1 MFDFVIDLSLG
12 MPTVLKICALC
23 LFVYSFDNTLYQEC
37 IFEVCV
43 LAAVSFLMKS
53 RAESISYTRR
63 GKLYVGGLYVSVL
76 GVLKRRGLGIPKTPR
91 SGPLK
96 SHL

>member
-1 MFDFVIDLSLG
+1 MFDFVIELSLG
-12 MPTVLKICALC
+12 MPAVLNIGALC

-43 LAAVSFLMKS
+43 LAAVSIVTEC

-63 GKLYVGGLYVSVL
+63 GKL
-76 GVLKRRGLGIPKTPR
+76 
-91 SGPLK
+91 
-96 SHL
+96 